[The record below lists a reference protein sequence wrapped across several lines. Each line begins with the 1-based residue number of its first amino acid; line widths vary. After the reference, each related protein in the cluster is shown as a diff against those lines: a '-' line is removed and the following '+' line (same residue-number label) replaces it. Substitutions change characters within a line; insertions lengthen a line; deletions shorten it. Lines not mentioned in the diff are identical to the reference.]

1 MELKLVLEFIK
12 KYWVQSLIVVLM
24 ATIFYLHLNN
34 NVLESELALSR
45 QETQQEKTKLETSN
59 ATISQLQSVIDA
71 QNQKLNEI
79 STIEADKVNDSKL
92 KLILAKQTN
101 KELQDQLKE
110 LQDFKESGN
119 ICTDIGQILKN
130 IGE

>member
-1 MELKLVLEFIK
+1 MITALLEFII
-12 KYWVQSLIVVLM
+12 KYWKESLIALLS
-24 ATIFYLHLNN
+24 ATIFFIHINN
-34 NVLESELALSR
+34 NILESELALSK

-59 ATISQLQSVIDA
+59 TTISQLQSVIDA

-119 ICTDIGQILKN
+119 MCEDIGQILKN

>member
-1 MELKLVLEFIK
+1 MITTILEFII
-12 KYWVQSLIVVLM
+12 KYWRESLIALLS
-24 ATIFYLHLNN
+24 ATIFFIHINN
-34 NVLESELALSR
+34 NLLESELALSK

-79 STIEADKVNDSKL
+79 STIEAAKVNDSKL

-110 LQDFKESGN
+110 LQDFKGSGN
-119 ICTDIGQILKN
+119 MCEDIGQILKN

>member
-1 MELKLVLEFIK
+1 MITTILDFII
-12 KYWVQSLIVVLM
+12 KYWKESLIALLS
-24 ATIFYLHLNN
+24 ATIFFIHINN
-34 NVLESELALSR
+34 NLLESELALSN

-59 ATISQLQSVIDA
+59 ATISQLQSIIDA

-79 STIEADKVNDSKL
+79 STIEAAKVNDSKL
-92 KLILAKQTN
+92 KIILAKQTN

-119 ICTDIGQILKN
+119 MCEDIGQILKN

>member
-1 MELKLVLEFIK
+1 MITVLLEFII
-12 KYWVQSLIVVLM
+12 KYWKESLIAFLS
-24 ATIFYLHLNN
+24 ATIFFIHINN
-34 NVLESELALSR
+34 NLLESQLALSK

-79 STIEADKVNDSKL
+79 STIEAAKVNDSKL

-110 LQDFKESGN
+110 LQDFKGSGN
-119 ICTDIGQILKN
+119 MCEDIGQILKN